1 MRIFAVGNSFFG
13 DDGVG
18 SVVLD
23 RIGEENLFPG
33 AEIFD
38 AHTDALTL
46 LDHFGRDELNV
57 VIDAAQM
64 GLRPGEVAAFRPEEV
79 RLRIRSDHLSM
90 HGFGLAEAF
99 ELARQL
105 DRMPERVWI
114 IGVEPERVEIDCGLS
129 DVVARAV
136 PQVIAVIQNIQAE
149 VESDEQENHP
159 GHR

>member
-1 MRIFAVGNSFFG
+1 MRVFAVGNSFFG

-38 AHTDALTL
+38 AHTDALAL
-46 LDHFGRDELNV
+46 VDRFAPGELNV

-64 GLRPGEVAAFRPEEV
+64 GLEPGEVAAFRPDEV
-79 RLRIRSDHLSM
+79 RMRIKSDHLSM

-99 ELARQL
+99 EMARQL
-105 DRMPERVWI
+105 GRMPERTLV

-129 DVVARAV
+129 DAVARAV

-159 GHR
+159 GH